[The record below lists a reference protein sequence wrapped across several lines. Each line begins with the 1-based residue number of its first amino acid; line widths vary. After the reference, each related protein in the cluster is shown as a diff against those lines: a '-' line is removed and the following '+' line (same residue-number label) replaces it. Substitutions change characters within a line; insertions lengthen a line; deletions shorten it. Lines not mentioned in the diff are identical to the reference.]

1 MQSCHVRL
9 SRLLIKLTQGSHNAL
24 FQAKLS
30 IVIHTLT
37 LNPALDLTYIVDAFK
52 EDDST
57 RAHTVYRSPG
67 GKGINVARV
76 ATRLKHPNVA
86 LGFIAGTTGL
96 EVTQLLEAEGVNT
109 WFTPVDGVT
118 RTNPILQDKLGHQI
132 RVSAPGPQANLREV
146 ESLWE
151 SVFVLRE
158 PDFLLASGSKLLGVP
173 ENFYPRVLIEA
184 KKRGIKTV
192 VDADGGELE
201 RGIRTGAYLVK
212 PNKHE
217 LKRFVGRDLTSISEV
232 IEAAREMI
240 QAGVTV
246 VAASLGPDGALYI
259 TSEQAFRAV
268 PPKIEVA
275 SAVGAG
281 DSFLAGLLVK
291 LSEGSPPLEALKFAV
306 ACGTATA
313 TIPGTQLC
321 TLDRILEILPDVQ
334 TEDLS

>member
-1 MQSCHVRL
+1 M
-9 SRLLIKLTQGSHNAL
+9 
-24 FQAKLS
+24 
-30 IVIHTLT
+30 IHTLT
-37 LNPALDLTYIVDAFK
+37 LNPTLDLTYVVDTFK
-52 EDDST
+52 EDDTT

-96 EVTQLLEAEGVNT
+96 EVTQLLESEGVNT

-118 RTNPILQDKLGHQI
+118 RTNPILQDVLGHQI
-132 RVSAPGPQANLREV
+132 RVSAPGPTATLREV

-158 PDFLLASGSKLLGVP
+158 PDFLLASGSRLIGVP
-173 ENFYPRVLIEA
+173 DNFYARVLIEC

-192 VDADGGELE
+192 VDADGAELE

-217 LKRFVGRDLTSISEV
+217 LMRFVGREINNIPDV
-232 IEAAREMI
+232 IAAAREMI
-240 QAGVTV
+240 KAGTTV
-246 VAASLGPDGALYI
+246 VAASLGAEGALYI
-259 TSEQAFRAV
+259 TSDQVFKAV

-291 LSEGSPPLEALKFAV
+291 LSEGSAPMDALKFGV

-313 TIPGTQLC
+313 TIAGTQLC
-321 TLDRILEILPDVQ
+321 TFERVLEILPDVQ

>member
-1 MQSCHVRL
+1 M
-9 SRLLIKLTQGSHNAL
+9 
-24 FQAKLS
+24 
-30 IVIHTLT
+30 IHTLT
-37 LNPALDLTYIVDAFK
+37 LNPTLDLTYIVDAFLQ
-52 EDDST
+52 DDTT

-67 GKGINVARV
+67 GKGVNVARV
-76 ATRLKHPNVA
+76 ATRLKHENVA

-118 RTNPILQDKLGHQI
+118 RTNPILQDKEGHQI
-132 RVSAPGPQANLREV
+132 RVSAPGPSATLREV

-151 SVFVLRE
+151 SVFCLRE
-158 PDFLLASGSKLLGVP
+158 PDFLLASGSRLAGVP
-173 ENFYPRVLIEA
+173 DNFYARMLIEA

-192 VDADGGELE
+192 VDADGAELE

-217 LKRFVGRDLTSISEV
+217 LMRFVGRELPEMTDV
-232 IEAAREMI
+232 IAASREMI

-246 VAASLGPDGALYI
+246 VAASLGAEGAFYI
-259 TSEQAFRAV
+259 TSDQALRAI
-268 PPKIEVA
+268 PPKIQVA

-291 LSEGSPPLEALKFAV
+291 LSEGATPLEALKFGV
-306 ACGTATA
+306 ASGTATA
-313 TIPGTQLC
+313 TIAGTQLC
-321 TLDRILEILPDVQ
+321 TLERILEILPEVQ
-334 TEDLS
+334 TEVL

>member
-1 MQSCHVRL
+1 M
-9 SRLLIKLTQGSHNAL
+9 
-24 FQAKLS
+24 
-30 IVIHTLT
+30 IHTLT
-37 LNPALDLTYIVDAFK
+37 LNPTLDLTYIVDAFLQ
-52 EDDST
+52 DDTT

-76 ATRLKHPNVA
+76 ATRLKHENVA

-118 RTNPILQDKLGHQI
+118 RTNPILQDKEGHQI
-132 RVSAPGPQANLREV
+132 RVSAPGPTATLREV

-151 SVFVLRE
+151 SLFCLRE
-158 PDFLLASGSKLLGVP
+158 PDFLLASGSRLAGVP
-173 ENFYPRVLIEA
+173 DNFYARILIEA

-192 VDADGGELE
+192 VDADGTELE

-217 LKRFVGRDLTSISEV
+217 LMRFVGRELNDIGDV
-232 IEAAREMI
+232 IAASREMI

-246 VAASLGPDGALYI
+246 VAASLGAEGALYI
-259 TSEQAFRAV
+259 TSDQALLAI
-268 PPKIEVA
+268 PPKIQVA

-291 LSEGSPPLEALKFAV
+291 LSEGSSPLEALKFGV
-306 ACGTATA
+306 ASGTATA
-313 TIPGTQLC
+313 TIAGTQLC
-321 TLDRILEILPDVQ
+321 TLNRILEILPEVQ
-334 TEDLS
+334 TEVL

>member
-1 MQSCHVRL
+1 
-9 SRLLIKLTQGSHNAL
+9 
-24 FQAKLS
+24 
-30 IVIHTLT
+30 VIHTLT
-37 LNPALDLTYIVDAFK
+37 LNPALDLTYVVDAFK

-76 ATRLKHPNVA
+76 ATRLNHPSVA

-109 WFTPVDGVT
+109 WFTPVSGVT
-118 RTNPILQDKLGHQI
+118 RTNPILQDKNGHQI
-132 RVSAPGPQANLREV
+132 RVSAPGPHASAREV
-146 ESLWE
+146 QSLWE

-158 PDFLLASGSKLLGVP
+158 PDFLLASGSRLTGVP
-173 ENFYPRVLIEA
+173 DDFYPKVLIQA
-184 KKRGIKTV
+184 KKRGVKTV

-217 LKRFVGRDLTSISEV
+217 LVRFVGRELESISDV
-232 IEAAREMI
+232 ILAAREMI
-240 QAGVTV
+240 RAGVSV
-246 VAASLGPDGALYI
+246 VAASLGPSGALYV
-259 TSEQAFRAV
+259 TEDRAFHAV
-268 PPKIEVA
+268 PPKVEVA

-291 LSEGSPPLEALKFAV
+291 LAEGAAPLEALRFGV

-313 TIPGTQLC
+313 TIAGTQLC
-321 TLDRILEILPDVQ
+321 TTSRILEILPDVT